1 MIMRKKGN
9 ILRVKRGYNPN
20 SSSIGS
26 DIFTFLAVAAG
37 AGAFSVVLLNILQ
50 TIDRSVRQNKDQL
63 TPAADGDER

>member
-37 AGAFSVVLLNILQ
+37 TGAFSVVLLNILQ
-50 TIDRSVRQNKDQL
+50 SIDSSVRQNKESL
-63 TPAADGDER
+63 TPPVKGDDG

>member
-1 MIMRKKGN
+1 MITRKKGH

-37 AGAFSVVLLNILQ
+37 TGAFSVTLLNILQ
-50 TIDRSVRQNKDQL
+50 AIDSSMRRQKETL
-63 TPAADGDER
+63 TPPPKNHER

>member
-50 TIDRSVRQNKDQL
+50 SIDSLVRRNKENL
-63 TPAADGDER
+63 TAPVKGDEG